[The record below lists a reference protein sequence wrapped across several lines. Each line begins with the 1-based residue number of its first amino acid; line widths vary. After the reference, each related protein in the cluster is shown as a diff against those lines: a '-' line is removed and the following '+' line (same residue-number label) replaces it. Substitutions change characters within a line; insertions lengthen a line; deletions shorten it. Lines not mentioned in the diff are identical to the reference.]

1 MSEKTVIALGFFD
14 GVHLGHAALLK
25 KTLERAAELG
35 ATPAA
40 FTFDRSP
47 KEFVTGIPVPLLTTV
62 KEREMTL
69 RGWYDMEKVF
79 VEPFDKTMMTMP
91 WEDFITELLVKKYHA
106 VHLVAGHDFH
116 FGYKNEGSPERLAEK
131 CRELGLGCDIIGCV
145 EIGGETVSSTR
156 IRKLVEAGQ
165 MRDVTELLG
174 RRYTIRGT
182 VLHGQGIG
190 RVRLFPTANI
200 VPPENSVVPK
210 FGVYA
215 TRVYLPDGSVC
226 VGVTNVGVRPTVA
239 ESDSVTVE
247 TYIIDYRGED
257 LYDQHINVEFIE
269 YLRVEEKFPSTE
281 ELHEQIERDIQKAK
295 KLAQ

>member
-79 VEPFDKTMMTMP
+79 VEPFDKAMMTMP

-215 TRVYLPDGSVC
+215 TRV
-226 VGVTNVGVRPTVA
+226 
-239 ESDSVTVE
+239 
-247 TYIIDYRGED
+247 
-257 LYDQHINVEFIE
+257 
-269 YLRVEEKFPSTE
+269 
-281 ELHEQIERDIQKAK
+281 
-295 KLAQ
+295 

>member
-79 VEPFDKTMMTMP
+79 VEPFDKAMMTMP

-156 IRKLVEAGQ
+156 IRKLVEAGE

-239 ESDSVTVE
+239 ESGSVTVE
-247 TYIIDYRGED
+247 TYIIDYCGED
-257 LYDQHINVEFIE
+257 LYDRHINVEFIE
-269 YLRVEEKFPSTE
+269 YLRAEEKFPSTE

>member
-79 VEPFDKTMMTMP
+79 VEPFDKAMMTMP

-156 IRKLVEAGQ
+156 IRKLVEAGE

-226 VGVTNVGVRPTVA
+226 PGVTNVGVRPTVA
-239 ESDSVTVE
+239 ESGSVTVE

-269 YLRVEEKFPSTE
+269 YLRAEEKFPSTE

>member
-79 VEPFDKTMMTMP
+79 VEPFDKAMMTMP

-131 CRELGLGCDIIGCV
+131 CRELGLGCDIISRV
-145 EIGGETVSSTR
+145 EIGGEAVSSTR
-156 IRKLVEAGQ
+156 TWWFVSSQA
-165 MRDVTELLG
+165 
-174 RRYTIRGT
+174 
-182 VLHGQGIG
+182 
-190 RVRLFPTANI
+190 
-200 VPPENSVVPK
+200 
-210 FGVYA
+210 
-215 TRVYLPDGSVC
+215 
-226 VGVTNVGVRPTVA
+226 
-239 ESDSVTVE
+239 
-247 TYIIDYRGED
+247 
-257 LYDQHINVEFIE
+257 
-269 YLRVEEKFPSTE
+269 
-281 ELHEQIERDIQKAK
+281 
-295 KLAQ
+295 

>member
-35 ATPAA
+35 ATAAA

-79 VEPFDKTMMTMP
+79 VEPFDEAMMTMP

-145 EIGGETVSSTR
+145 QIGGETVRSTR
-156 IRKLVEAGQ
+156 IR
-165 MRDVTELLG
+165 
-174 RRYTIRGT
+174 
-182 VLHGQGIG
+182 
-190 RVRLFPTANI
+190 
-200 VPPENSVVPK
+200 
-210 FGVYA
+210 
-215 TRVYLPDGSVC
+215 
-226 VGVTNVGVRPTVA
+226 
-239 ESDSVTVE
+239 
-247 TYIIDYRGED
+247 
-257 LYDQHINVEFIE
+257 
-269 YLRVEEKFPSTE
+269 
-281 ELHEQIERDIQKAK
+281 
-295 KLAQ
+295 